1 MLLSHPAHSVSH
13 MHSYTYSGTVSVQ
26 VHLITAHVDGL
37 TAKVSAPLD
46 RLVDIALQASR
57 TSSMAKQH
65 LLSMFENKA
74 GFMRDKLEVVCI
86 IILLNLNSEVNETIS
101 SIYAC

>member
-1 MLLSHPAHSVSH
+1 MLLSHPAHSVSR
-13 MHSYTYSGTVSVQ
+13 MHSYSGTVSVQ

-57 TSSMAKQH
+57 TSSIAKQH

-74 GFMRDKLEVVCI
+74 GFMRDQLEVVC
-86 IILLNLNSEVNETIS
+86 TYY
-101 SIYAC
+101 SI